1 MQGELEVVH
10 QAKPLQLAV
19 DRLQLDPSLLGMGA
33 QLHHGVDLQLKH
45 LQVCHRVAVAAGPE
59 GLELARVEQGLNH
72 PVFLGEVMGQPLR
85 LVVHGEL
92 QLLTGTEGQGHG
104 LLAGAA

>member
-1 MQGELEVVH
+1 M
-10 QAKPLQLAV
+10 
-19 DRLQLDPSLLGMGA
+19 S
-33 QLHHGVDLQLKH
+33 
-45 LQVCHRVAVAAGPE
+45 
-59 GLELARVEQGLNH
+59 
-72 PVFLGEVMGQPLR
+72 QPLR